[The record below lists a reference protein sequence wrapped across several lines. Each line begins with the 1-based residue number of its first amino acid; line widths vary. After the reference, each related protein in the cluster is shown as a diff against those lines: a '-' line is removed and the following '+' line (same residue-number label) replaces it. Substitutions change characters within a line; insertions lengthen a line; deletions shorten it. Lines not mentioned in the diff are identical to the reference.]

1 MTADIIILEARI
13 RRELLQLQKIAGE
26 LKAVVKPYKHK
37 PVRDTAVLR
46 ALGSILHDFYSGIE
60 KIFLQIAKE
69 IDQSAPKA
77 ENWHR
82 LLLEQMTLPLKG
94 RRPPVISIG
103 LASKLQQYLAFR
115 DRFRNL
121 SALNWSGGEWRS
133 LFRHCRKRL
142 KNSARPLIRCR
153 LFWKRQMM
161 QVMMSKADQNPVL
174 ERPGVPT

>member
-26 LKAVVKPYKHK
+26 LKAVIKPYKHK
-37 PVRDTAVLR
+37 PVKDTTVLR

-94 RRPPVISIG
+94 RRPPVISTE

-115 DRFRNL
+115 HRFRNL
-121 SALNWSGGEWRS
+121 YGFELEWRRMEELVRALPGTLEEFSAAIDS
-133 LFRHCRKRL
+133 LL
-142 KNSARPLIRCR
+142 TLLEA
-153 LFWKRQMM
+153 
-161 QVMMSKADQNPVL
+161 ADDADNG
-174 ERPGVPT
+174 E